1 MKNIIFIAPPAA
13 GKGTQSAILKKKYN
27 LPHISAGDILRE
39 EAKKDSELGRYISE
53 VLSSGGLVKD
63 EITYEL
69 LTNRLSK
76 DDCKNGYVLDGFP
89 RNIEQA
95 HKYDEI
101 LTSLNQE
108 LGFVIQLDI
117 DEETL
122 EKRIT
127 GRRICEECGTVY
139 NINSDNEK
147 PKEESICDKCG
158 HRLYQRND
166 DNITSFKNRYNL
178 YIEKTKPLLDYYAE
192 KGILYVING
201 NDSVEEVS
209 KKIDAILKKG
219 DVNNDYF

>member
-13 GKGTQSAILKKKYN
+13 GKGTQSAILEKKYN
-27 LPHISAGDILRE
+27 LPHISTGDILRE
-39 EAKKDSELGRYISE
+39 EAKKDTELGRYIAE

-63 EITYEL
+63 DVTYTL
-69 LTNRLSK
+69 LQNRLSE

-95 HKYDEI
+95 YKYDEI
-101 LTSLNQE
+101 LEKLNQQ
-108 LGFVIQLDI
+108 LGYVIKLDI

-127 GRRICEECGTVY
+127 GRRICENCKTVY
-139 NINSDNEK
+139 NINSLEEK

-158 HRLYQRND
+158 GRLYQRND
-166 DNITSFKNRYNL
+166 DNITSFKNRYKV
-178 YIEKTKPLLDYYAE
+178 YVEKTKPLLDYYAK

-201 NDSVEEVS
+201 NDSVSEIA
-209 KKIDAILKKG
+209 KKIDKVLKEG
-219 DVNNDYF
+219 M

>member
-13 GKGTQSAILKKKYN
+13 GKGTQSAIIEKKYN
-27 LPHISAGDILRE
+27 LPHISTGDILRD
-39 EAKKDSELGRYISE
+39 EAKKDSELGRYIRE
-53 VLSSGGLVKD
+53 VLDSGSLVKD

-69 LTNRLSK
+69 LYNRLSL

-95 HKYDEI
+95 YKYDEI
-101 LTSLNQE
+101 LSNLNQE
-108 LGFVIQLDI
+108 LGYVIRLDI

-147 PKEESICDKCG
+147 PKVESICDKCG

-166 DNITSFKNRYNL
+166 DNITSFKHRYDL
-178 YIEKTKPLLDYYAE
+178 YMEKTKPLLDYYAK

-201 NDSVEEVS
+201 NDSVESVAKE
-209 KKIDAILKKG
+209 IDKVLKEG
-219 DVNNDYF
+219 M

>member
-13 GKGTQSAILKKKYN
+13 GKGTQSSIIEKKYN
-27 LPHISAGDILRE
+27 LPHISTGDILRD
-39 EAKKDSELGRYISE
+39 EAKKDSELGRYIRE
-53 VLSSGGLVKD
+53 VLDSGSLVKD

-69 LTNRLSK
+69 LSNRLSL

-95 HKYDEI
+95 YKYDEI
-101 LTSLNQE
+101 LSNLNQKLGYVIE
-108 LGFVIQLDI
+108 LNI

-127 GRRICEECGTVY
+127 GRRICEECGAVY

-147 PKEESICDKCG
+147 PKVESICDKCG

-166 DNITSFKNRYNL
+166 DNITSFKHRYDL
-178 YIEKTKPLLDYYAE
+178 YVEKTKPLLDYYAK

-201 NDSVEEVS
+201 NDSVESVAKE
-209 KKIDAILKKG
+209 IDKVLKEG
-219 DVNNDYF
+219 M

>member
-127 GRRICEECGTVY
+127 GRRI
-139 NINSDNEK
+139 
-147 PKEESICDKCG
+147 
-158 HRLYQRND
+158 
-166 DNITSFKNRYNL
+166 NRARML
-178 YIEKTKPLLDYYAE
+178 
-192 KGILYVING
+192 
-201 NDSVEEVS
+201 
-209 KKIDAILKKG
+209 
-219 DVNNDYF
+219 

>member
-13 GKGTQSAILKKKYN
+13 GKGTQSAILEKKYN
-27 LPHISAGDILRE
+27 LPHISTGDILRE
-39 EAKKDSELGRYISE
+39 EAKKDTELGRYIAE

-63 EITYEL
+63 DVTYTL
-69 LTNRLSK
+69 LQNRLSE

-95 HKYDEI
+95 YKYDEI
-101 LTSLNQE
+101 LEKLNQQ
-108 LGFVIQLDI
+108 LGYVIKLDI

-127 GRRICEECGTVY
+127 GRRICENCKTVY
-139 NINSDNEK
+139 NINSLEEK

-158 HRLYQRND
+158 GRLYQRND
-166 DNITSFKNRYNL
+166 DNITSFKNRYKV
-178 YIEKTKPLLDYYAE
+178 YVEKTKPLLDYYAK

-201 NDSVEEVS
+201 ND
-209 KKIDAILKKG
+209 
-219 DVNNDYF
+219 